1 MLTNVINKKKL
12 KYIYGKVNLD
22 RKEKSKICLLQNYW
36 DFQFALISDFS
47 DQVNGVSLRKVL
59 LTKDNVRLCKT
70 LLISKSNNRS

>member
-1 MLTNVINKKKL
+1 MLTNVINKKL
-12 KYIYGKVNLD
+12 KYIYREVNLD

-47 DQVNGVSLRKVL
+47 DQVNGASLRKVL

>member
-1 MLTNVINKKKL
+1 M
-12 KYIYGKVNLD
+12 YRAVNLD
-22 RKEKSKICLLQNYW
+22 RKEKSKIRLLQNYW